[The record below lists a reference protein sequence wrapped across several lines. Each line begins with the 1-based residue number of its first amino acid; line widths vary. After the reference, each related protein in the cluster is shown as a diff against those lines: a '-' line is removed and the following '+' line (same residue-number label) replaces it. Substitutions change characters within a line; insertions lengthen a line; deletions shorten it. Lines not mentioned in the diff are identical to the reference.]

1 MEQTLEEDQTQAF
14 PQGWNG
20 QPFPDKAE
28 RLVLPDGR
36 VLEDALVWPAFC
48 QEELGL
54 DPDELWAALQALPHW
69 PSDQEIPFRELGDA
83 PHWVSGSHTA
93 LNYRGHE
100 LRRHKIW
107 AQSDYARGLLRYGYT
122 GWQHRISFA
131 THAVEYVPPI
141 LQLAERLNAGL
152 IRSRH
157 LPHNHWIVTRYDD
170 EHDNIGFHSD
180 KDRDFAA
187 DSFFIVIKFG
197 AARDFAF
204 RLPGEGEPFFAR
216 SLQAGTAIF
225 VRCKGSNAA
234 NDLVQHGV
242 PPMLTLVGPSGS
254 LVSRCIETVIPW
266 DRVRREV
273 EKRKVGE
280 VSKPN
285 DAQIVPSTPP
295 SRVLESAVLG
305 PRANE
310 EAELR
315 RQHFRVLYHWFLD
328 EADRVRGGSDAGLRR
343 QARAIL
349 VPALNAGACG
359 GNETGNF
366 FDWVAAHRTSKRTA
380 AAVAAP
386 PDGNDYLVQALRAL
400 LR

>member
-1 MEQTLEEDQTQAF
+1 MDTSNEEQTQAF
-14 PQGWNG
+14 PRGWNG

-28 RLVLPDGR
+28 RLVLPGGR
-36 VLEDALVWPAFC
+36 VLEDALVWPDFC
-48 QEELGL
+48 QDELGL

-69 PSDQEIPFRELGDA
+69 PNDQEIPFRELGDS
-83 PHWVSGSHTA
+83 PHWVSGSHRA

-107 AQSDYARGLLRYGYT
+107 AQSDYAKGLLRYGYT

-141 LQLAERLNAGL
+141 LQMAERLNAGL
-152 IRSRH
+152 IRSGH

-187 DSFFIVIKFG
+187 NSFFIVIKFG

-204 RLPGEGEPFFAR
+204 RLPGESMPFFAR

-225 VRCKGSNAA
+225 VRCKGPDAA
-234 NDLVQHGV
+234 NDLVEHGV
-242 PPMLTLVGPSGS
+242 PPMHTPVGSSGS
-254 LVSRCIETVIPW
+254 IVSRCIETVIPW
-266 DRVRREV
+266 DQ
-273 EKRKVGE
+273 EKRGIEKLAAGKV
-280 VSKPN
+280 KKKKAP
-285 DAQIVPSTPP
+285 IRPSTTP
-295 SRVLESAVLG
+295 SLVLKSVASG
-305 PRANE
+305 RRTE

-315 RQHFRVLYHWFLD
+315 RQHFRILYHWFLD
-328 EADRVRGGSDAGLRR
+328 EADRVQGGSDKELRR

-349 VPALNAGACG
+349 VPALNAGAGG
-359 GNETGNF
+359 GNETGSF
-366 FDWVAAHRTSKRTA
+366 FDWVKAHRTSKRTA
-380 AAVAAP
+380 GAVAAP
-386 PDGNDYLVQALRAL
+386 PDGTDHLVQALRAL